1 LCAAYAFKTLA
12 LPPVTQVKAI
22 KPAEN
27 FFEHAIFH
35 ECYDGDPCT
44 ISLPGLPDVFG
55 DRIPVRLVGIDA
67 PEIKGQCQTKID
79 LAMKAKDLLNQKL
92 RQAHVIQIRHTARD
106 YFR

>member
-1 LCAAYAFKTLA
+1 MSAMTAIRAPSLFLAFLM
-12 LPPVTQVKAI
+12 
-22 KPAEN
+22 
-27 FFEHAIFH
+27 
-35 ECYDGDPCT
+35 
-44 ISLPGLPDVFG
+44 SLEITF
-55 DRIPVRLVGIDA
+55 PVRLVGIDA

>member
-1 LCAAYAFKTLA
+1 M
-12 LPPVTQVKAI
+12 
-22 KPAEN
+22 
-27 FFEHAIFH
+27 H
-35 ECYDGDPCT
+35 DGDTC
-44 ISLPGLPDVFG
+44 IIFLPDLPDVFG
-55 DRIPVRLVGIDA
+55 DHIPVRLVGIDA